1 MQMAMQP
8 THMSPMEAGSVKGS
22 IPWYLVPYCAYVRM
36 LRMTYTIRRSEP
48 SESASVVDFEFEDE
62 PEATVSPTWSRV
74 TSNAIAVIAAGAL
87 HPGTATSTDKSTQ

>member
-1 MQMAMQP
+1 
-8 THMSPMEAGSVKGS
+8 
-22 IPWYLVPYCAYVRM
+22 
-36 LRMTYTIRRSEP
+36 MTYTIRRSEP
-48 SESASVVDFEFEDE
+48 SESASVGDFEYEDE